1 MRERATRRRLSAC
14 ERFVWAAGQ
23 ALPVNIA
30 FIARIQG
37 RAEPSRLREA
47 LAAARRRHPLLAA
60 RVASA
65 GRWRAWL
72 TTEDVP
78 DPELRLVRATAPDSW
93 ARVAEEELQRPF
105 DTAAGP
111 LTRFVLVDAGD
122 SFDLISVYHHLAA
135 DASSAAIVIHDILR
149 GPAEGPSEPA
159 VLPPP
164 ADALL
169 PRPRPDLSD
178 LRKLARSLSSPTR
191 PAHHSGPLTF
201 TTWSLGEEETSIILA
216 RCRAEGTTLQ
226 AALCTAFAR
235 DFGRPVHIAVA
246 ADLRRILAPAA
257 RSSVGLYATSFLQ
270 PIDTTTP
277 DFWTQARKVKADI
290 HRRLTPDE
298 LGPLVRAYR
307 LLPFIPHQA
316 IGSLLH
322 RSETQGARF
331 DVSISNARL
340 PIPTDYGP
348 LRLSALYGAAHTSLS
363 GAPLVLVIGINGRL
377 CLSVTS
383 TDATGSQALCKRAM
397 SHLTAALV
405 SSSPASSAVSD

>member
-1 MRERATRRRLSAC
+1 MRERATRRRLSAY

-23 ALPVNIA
+23 ALPLNIA
-30 FIARIQG
+30 AVARIHG
-37 RAEPSRLREA
+37 RADPGRLREA
-47 LAAARRRHPLLAA
+47 LAAARRRHPLLAV
-60 RVASA
+60 RVAGS

-72 TTEDVP
+72 TTEEVA
-78 DPELRLVRATAPDSW
+78 DPRLRLVRATAPDSW
-93 ARVAEEELQRPF
+93 ARVVEEELQRPF

-111 LTRFVLVDAGD
+111 LARFVLVDAAD

-149 GPAEGPSEPA
+149 GSAEAPSEP

-169 PRPRPDLSD
+169 PRPRPELSD
-178 LRKLARSLSSPTR
+178 LRKLARSLSGPTR
-191 PAHHSGPLTF
+191 RHHHGGGPLTF
-201 TTWSLGEEETSIILA
+201 TTWSLDEDETSTILA
-216 RCRAEGTTLQ
+216 RCRTEDTTLQ

-235 DFGRPVHIAVA
+235 AFARARPVHIAVA

-257 RSSVGLYATSFLQ
+257 RSAVGLYATGFLQ

-277 DFWTQARKVKADI
+277 DFWTQARDVKTDI
-290 HRRLTPDE
+290 HRRLTPNE

-348 LRLSALYGAAHTSLS
+348 LRLTALYGAAHTSLS
-363 GAPLVLVIGINGRL
+363 GAPLVLVVGIDGRL

-383 TDATGSQALCKRAM
+383 TDATGSQHLYKRAM
-397 SHLTAALV
+397 SHLAAALN
-405 SSSPASSAVSD
+405 